1 MRNRI
6 LLSLAALVAML
17 LLATPMARAQTAS
30 TTPAASTNAM
40 FFGIGA
46 EYNHYST
53 PATYAT
59 TADFGVKLAGTNFYS
74 ISTLEM
80 QQRTA
85 TVRTG
90 VGYLLKHAGL
100 VSVIATM
107 DGGVTTTTTTTAS
120 GTTTNA
126 PAIALGNLALGNV
139 GGGVLVMYDLGTLNS
154 KLANVHAVG
163 GFREAAVAGTSVSPE
178 FIFKLS
184 YSLK

>member
-1 MRNRI
+1 
-6 LLSLAALVAML
+6 
-17 LLATPMARAQTAS
+17 
-30 TTPAASTNAM
+30 
-40 FFGIGA
+40 
-46 EYNHYST
+46 
-53 PATYAT
+53 
-59 TADFGVKLAGTNFYS
+59 VKLAGTNFNS

-85 TVRTG
+85 TVRSS
-90 VGYLLKHAGL
+90 VGHKPKHAGP

-120 GTTTNA
+120 GTTTDA
-126 PAIALGNLALGNV
+126 PAIALRNLAPGNV

-163 GFREAAVAGTSVSPE
+163 GFREAAAAGTSVSPE